1 MTNPLKNKLL
11 LLFLIIFSNS
21 FSQTDST
28 RIIKVVFLYGS
39 KPFRKYKSTEPKSF
53 GGIHGGHVTLQLDD
67 IDYGFEPASNHVHVV
82 TRKARNSDFVAR
94 SLNGNMRYSS
104 ESKTVTFFIPIIET
118 QYENLTVLLKSYSDT
133 TPYDYAFFG
142 MRCASTIQDVLGQI
156 GVVQKKRRLSTIL
169 TTFYPKKL
177 RKRLFRLAKE
187 KNYDVVK
194 TTGKLERKW
203 EKD

>member
-1 MTNPLKNKLL
+1 M
-11 LLFLIIFSNS
+11 IFSSS

-39 KPFRKYKSTEPKSF
+39 KPLRKYKSTESKFF
-53 GGIHGGHVTLQLDD
+53 GGLHGGHVTLQLDD
-67 IDYGFEPASNHVHVV
+67 IDYGFEPASNHVHVFA
-82 TRKARNSDFVAR
+82 RKSKNSDFVDR
-94 SLNGNMRYSS
+94 SLKGNNRYSS
-104 ESKTVTFFIPIIET
+104 ESKTVTFFIPISET

-133 TPYDYAFFG
+133 IPYDYAFFG
-142 MRCASTIQDVLGQI
+142 MRCASTTQDVLGQI
-156 GVVQKKRRLSTIL
+156 GVVEKRRRFANIF

-194 TTGKLERKW
+194 TTGELERKW